1 MTASAPLPGKLF
13 AGSITM
19 DTCLFESNRGLSPT
33 GAAAGFGGV
42 FFTLTQ
48 TLVNATR
55 TTFIDNTVGPSKP
68 KHSRPGLCGARS

>member
-19 DTCLFESNRGLSPT
+19 DTCLFESNRCG
-33 GAAAGFGGV
+33 GGGFGGV

>member
-1 MTASAPLPGKLF
+1 
-13 AGSITM
+13 M
-19 DTCLFESNRGLSPT
+19 DTCLFESNRCS
-33 GAAAGFGGV
+33 GFGGV